1 MIRISDRIHHV
12 PYQRIPGSAQQR
24 RSIPALAACRIGC
37 RVTLSQTDRAGG
49 ATTHEIA
56 PHIAQGRMVAQQ
68 QHALFGE
75 LRVALAG
82 VHIAA
87 ELAFT
92 ERDAALDALR
102 PVVACFPTH
111 LDAPD
116 LTAARALL
124 GA

>member
-1 MIRISDRIHHV
+1 MKRTNTVQSHPISC
-12 PYQRIPGSAQQR
+12 A
-24 RSIPALAACRIGC
+24 
-37 RVTLSQTDRAGG
+37 TGG
-49 ATTHEIA
+49 L
-56 PHIAQGRMVAQQ
+56 GVLQQ

-82 VHIAA
+82 VHLAA

-102 PVVACFPTH
+102 PVVARFPGH
-111 LDAPD
+111 LDVPD
-116 LTAARALL
+116 LKAARVLV